1 MKQSEKNKLEFE
13 GKIFSSNNYGD
24 FKVLKYNSTNDVD
37 IEFLSTGTKL
47 KAALGNIKKG
57 CVKDPYYPNIYGVGY
72 IGEGQY
78 TSRVDGVQLIPYK
91 RWKEILNRCYNSS
104 NSEYNSY
111 GGNEVKVC
119 DEWLNFQNFAKWWE
133 ETCPNDTFTIDKDIL
148 VKGNKLYCPERCC
161 FVPIEIN
168 SLFTTRKSQR
178 GEYPL
183 GVRLKD
189 GKFIAQIN
197 YMGKKL
203 HLGTFDSPKDAFNAY
218 KKSKEKCIKE
228 YADRY
233 KGQISEDVYNA
244 LYNYKIEITD

>member
-1 MKQSEKNKLEFE
+1 MS
-13 GKIFSSNNYGD
+13 
-24 FKVLKYNSTNDVD
+24 
-37 IEFLSTGTKL
+37 
-47 KAALGNIKKG
+47 
-57 CVKDPYYPNIYGVGY
+57 
-72 IGEGQY
+72 
-78 TSRVDGVQLIPYK
+78 YK
-91 RWKEILNRCYNSS
+91 RWKEILNRCYNNS
-104 NSEYNSY
+104 NSEYNNY

-133 ETCPNDTFTIDKDIL
+133 ENCPNDTFTIDKDIL
-148 VKGNKLYCPERCC
+148 VKGNKLYCPEKCC

-168 SLFTTRKSQR
+168 SLFTTRRSQR

-203 HLGTFDSPKDAFNAY
+203 HLGTFNSPEDAFNAY

-228 YADRY
+228 YADKYRE
-233 KGQISEDVYNA
+233 QISEDVYNA